1 MKSIKLKNLVLSAM
15 FMAIGIVL
23 PFLTGQIKQRGNIL
37 LPMHIPVLL
46 CGLICGAQ
54 YGAITGLILPL
65 LRSSLFSMPQMY
77 PTALAMSVEL
87 AAYGFF
93 SGFLYSRSKTKS
105 VKDLYKTLV
114 LSMLAGRVVF
124 GIAQFLLLAVK
135 STEFTF
141 AAFISMAFVSAFPGI
156 VIQFIVIPAIMI
168 ALKYTVYKQ

>member
-23 PFLTGQIKQRGNIL
+23 PFLTGQIKQLGNML

-77 PTALAMSVEL
+77 PTALAMSAEL

-93 SGFLYSRSKTKS
+93 AGFLYSLSKTKS

-114 LSMLAGRVVF
+114 VSMLSGRVVF
-124 GIAQFLLLAVK
+124 GIAQLLLLAVK

-168 ALKYTVYKQ
+168 ALKYTKYKQ